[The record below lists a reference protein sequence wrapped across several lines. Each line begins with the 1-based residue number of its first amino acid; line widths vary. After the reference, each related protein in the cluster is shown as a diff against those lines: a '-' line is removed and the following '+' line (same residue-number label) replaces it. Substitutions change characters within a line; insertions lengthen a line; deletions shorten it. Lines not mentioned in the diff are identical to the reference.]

1 MKKTQKW
8 KQIISMLCILL
19 LAVAMLGGCGTAP
32 AGPSNPAPNN
42 GSPTAAVDPSNPA
55 PDNGSP
61 SAAID
66 PSNLVVGLSMQT
78 LGGAYFATQ
87 ESVFKDYCSEKGI
100 TCYTTD
106 AQGDMSKQ
114 LSDVEDLISRGCNII
129 VINPKDPMGAVAATE
144 SCAAAGIPVFIMDN
158 SIDPSATYVSM
169 IQSDN
174 YSLGEMVGIDVA
186 EKFGT
191 NQIKIGML
199 SGNAGNALGVNRR
212 MGVMKGIMESQLAA
226 RNYTSVEILTQ
237 GWGNWNQQ
245 DGLAA
250 AEDMLMAAPEIN
262 CIVAEN
268 DDMLLGALQAV
279 EAANRSD
286 IVLVGADG
294 QKGVYELIQNG
305 SQVLATGR
313 NDPKEC
319 AIKTMDT
326 VIAYANGQSVPALVY
341 LDPVSVSPKNVSS
354 YYDPNSLF

>member
-1 MKKTQKW
+1 MKKTV
-8 KQIISMLCILL
+8 SMMCVVM
-19 LAVAMLGGCGTAP
+19 LAAAMLSGCDSGTAP
-32 AGPSNPAPNN
+32 QSPS
-42 GSPTAAVDPSNPA
+42 TAAAESSENKESLDPA
-55 PDNGSP
+55 K
-61 SAAID
+61 
-66 PSNLVVGLSMQT
+66 LVVGLSMQT
-78 LGGAYFATQ
+78 LDGAYFATQ
-87 ESVFKDYCSEKGI
+87 ESVFKDYCKEKGI

-106 AQGDMSKQ
+106 AQGAMSKQ
-114 LSDVEDLISRGCNII
+114 LADVEDLISRGCNII
-129 VINPKDPMGAVAATE
+129 VINPKDPLGAVAATE
-144 SCAAAGIPVFIMDN
+144 ACATAGIPVFIMDN

-191 NQIKIGML
+191 EQIKIGML

-212 MGVMKGIMESQLAA
+212 MGVMKGILESQLAA

-245 DGLAA
+245 DGLGA

-279 EAANRSD
+279 EAAGRTD
-286 IVLVGADG
+286 IILVGADG
-294 QKGVYELIQNG
+294 QKGVYKLIQDG
-305 SQVLATGR
+305 TQVLATGR

-319 AIKTMDT
+319 AVKTLDT
-326 VIAYANGQSVPALVY
+326 VLAYANGQDVPSLVY
-341 LDPVSVSPKNVSS
+341 LEPVSVSPKNVDT
-354 YYDPNSLF
+354 YYDPDSLF